1 MQPQPHA
8 RTRTRTR
15 TRTRHTAV
23 VALLCGALAL
33 GSAACGPSGGDAKTK
48 GPFGDLTGSQIL
60 DKAMAATKSAK
71 SLTVAVDITSG
82 GEPLKARLSL
92 DTAKKCVG
100 TLSVGVAGT
109 AEIVKAD
116 DRDVYLRLDEAMLRD
131 ELKDESPEMRDAAL
145 EQLRGRWTKSPV
157 SDPDTRDMV
166 ALCDLKALVS
176 DFEEGAAGT
185 VRGEE
190 TTVGGQRALKLTESG
205 GGETNTAYVAT
216 EGTPYLLK
224 VVTTGGTEPGTITF
238 SRYDEPVVAKTPGAK
253 DVVDLG

>member
-1 MQPQPHA
+1 MQAQPRSRSHS
-8 RTRTRTR
+8 RTRR
-15 TRTRHTAV
+15 TAV
-23 VALLCGALAL
+23 AALLCGALAL
-33 GSAACGPSGGDAKTK
+33 GSAACGPSGGDTKTK
-48 GPFGDLTGSQIL
+48 GPFGELTGSQIL

-71 SLTVAVDITSG
+71 SLTVAVDITSE
-82 GEPLKARLSL
+82 GEPLKAHLSL
-92 DTAKKCVG
+92 DTAKKCAG

-116 DRDVYLRLDEAMLRD
+116 DRDVYLRLDEALLRD
-131 ELKDESPEMRDAAL
+131 ELKDESPEMREAAL
-145 EQLRGRWTKSPV
+145 EQLGGRWTKSPV
-157 SDPDTRDMV
+157 TDPDTRDMV
-166 ALCDLKALVS
+166 AFCDLKDLLA

-190 TTVGGQRALKLTESG
+190 TTVDGRKALKLTESG

-238 SRYDEPVVAKTPGAK
+238 SRYDEPVAAKTPAPK